1 MPFSLHARAET
12 VNEELLKMLAKPV
25 VSISPFGVES
35 GSERLRREVMKRRVS
50 NQRLKDVFQWSQD
63 AGIMTTANYI
73 IGTPTETREEIEETL
88 ALHAELNPHDFGYF
102 VFYPYP

>member
-1 MPFSLHARAET
+1 
-12 VNEELLKMLAKPV
+12 
-25 VSISPFGVES
+25 
-35 GSERLRREVMKRRVS
+35 MKRRVS
-50 NQRLKDVFQWSQD
+50 NQRLKDVFKWSQD

-102 VFYPYP
+102 VFYPYPGTPMYHYCKDRGLLPDDMLDRPANHRTSIFEPRHTHP